1 MSQPVSFVSI
11 TPQDLDTKAD
21 PSLGSLNAK
30 LSPLYKL
37 ANYLLGAS
45 GPVTLL
51 SDLNMNKNAVRNIGP
66 PVTSADALNQ
76 TNADPMYSTSTQQAA
91 MEAVGTKM
99 LQTTRRLNDG
109 TQQHTVSSDLN
120 TQGSIPPS
128 NVAGTLAYTTS
139 ATSILFAWTG
149 IMIQLSDGSY
159 KAIKNSSLNVTG
171 LTGSTQYTFY
181 PYYDT
186 KLGLLTF
193 VADNVNGV
201 GVPPIGFTGGSG
213 YSPAGQ
219 AQTSDTRIALT
230 SVLLQVTTGGA
241 SGNAVLRSR

>member
-1 MSQPVSFVSI
+1 MSQPVSFIPV
-11 TPQDLDTKAD
+11 TPQDLDAKSD

-30 LSPLYKL
+30 LAPLYRL

-51 SDLNMNKNAVRNIGP
+51 ADVNMNGNSVRNIGA
-66 PVTSADALNQ
+66 PVTAADALSQN
-76 TNADPMYSTSTQQAA
+76 TADPMYSTSTQQAA
-91 MEAVGTKM
+91 MEAIGTKM

-109 TQQHTVSSDLN
+109 TQQHTISSDLN
-120 TQGSIPPS
+120 VQGSIPPT
-128 NVAGTLAYTTS
+128 NITGTLAFTTS
-139 ATSILFAWTG
+139 ATSILFAWTS
-149 IMIQLSDGSY
+149 IVIQLSDGSY

-171 LTGSTQYTFY
+171 LAGSTQFTFY

-193 VADNVNGV
+193 VADNVNAT
-201 GVPPIGFTGGSG
+201 GVPPVAFASAG
-213 YSPAGQ
+213 YSPAAQ

-230 SVLLQVTTGGA
+230 SGGFQVTTGGA
-241 SGNAVLRSR
+241 SGHATLRTRS

>member
-1 MSQPVSFVSI
+1 MAQPVSFVPV
-11 TPQDLDTKAD
+11 TPQDLDAKAD

-30 LSPLYKL
+30 LAPLYRL

-51 SDLNMNKNAVRNIGP
+51 SDVNMNGNSVRNIGP

-109 TQQHTVSSDLN
+109 TQQHTTSSDLN

-128 NVAGTLAYTTS
+128 NITGSLVATPS
-139 ATSILFAWTG
+139 STSISFAWTN
-149 IMIQLSDGSY
+149 IVIQLADGSY
-159 KAIKNSSLNVTG
+159 KAIRNSSLNVTG
-171 LTGSTQYTFY
+171 LAGGTTFTFY

-193 VADNVNGV
+193 VADNTNAT
-201 GVPPIGFTGGSG
+201 GVPPVAFVSSG
-213 YSPAGQ
+213 YSPASQ
-219 AQTSDTRIALT
+219 AQTSDTRVALT
-230 SVLLQVTTGGA
+230 SGGFQASTGG
-241 SGNAVLRSR
+241 SIYHVPLRTRT